1 MTEIP
6 FRAEKWD
13 MNALRETFESTRAS
27 PNPWDTVDHHILF
40 SRRGTGK
47 AQAVSYL
54 VAEAN
59 AKGDIALNLDLRT
72 VGSPDGLLD
81 PEAAPLALV
90 LNQAVR
96 DAPADLSSAARMTV
110 RSRPGRR

>member
-1 MTEIP
+1 M
-6 FRAEKWD
+6 
-13 MNALRETFESTRAS
+13 
-27 PNPWDTVDHHILF
+27 
-40 SRRGTGK
+40 
-47 AQAVSYL
+47 SYL